1 MIWSLIKI
9 SLFVVLIAA
18 ITFAFGLIIDAGGLI
33 TMQFANQELSLTPIQ
48 AMAGMGFLIIV
59 LWLLVWVVGIIIAIF
74 KFFNGDETAISR
86 YFNKS
91 KEERG
96 YKALTDS
103 MVALASGESK
113 NAINNATRAERLLK
127 RPQLTNLINAQVA
140 EAFGDNKRA
149 FKYYKRLLDNDQTR
163 FIGVQGLLN
172 QKLIEEDTETALLLA
187 KKAFLLRPNHDHTLN
202 VLFDLQTGG
211 EDWKGAQKTIQA
223 NVRSGRLPKDVGR
236 RREAV
241 LSLAD
246 ARQMLEAGDIDSGKK
261 AALAANKSSPD
272 LIPAAILAAEMH
284 MLDDNKRLSTKVLK
298 KAWSLNPHPDLAAA
312 FAEIDPNE
320 SNEVRRKRFSI
331 LTKININN
339 AETKLLIAELALAD
353 EDFPSARRAVQEL
366 ADVEPTVRSLA
377 IMAAIEKGEGADDK
391 TVRAWLNKALTGSR
405 GPQWLCDSCS
415 NIHSNWQIRCENCKA
430 FDSLSWKSPP
440 TDNLKTSSAM
450 LDFTSG
456 VLTDASAST
465 TISDAL
471 DAEVIDKKSN

>member
-48 AMAGMGFLIIV
+48 AMTGVGFLIIA

-187 KKAFLLRPNHDHTLN
+187 KKAFSLRPNHDHTLN

-284 MLDDNKRLSTKVLK
+284 MLDDNKRHQL
-298 KAWSLNPHPDLAAA
+298 
-312 FAEIDPNE
+312 
-320 SNEVRRKRFSI
+320 RY
-331 LTKININN
+331 
-339 AETKLLIAELALAD
+339 
-353 EDFPSARRAVQEL
+353 
-366 ADVEPTVRSLA
+366 
-377 IMAAIEKGEGADDK
+377 
-391 TVRAWLNKALTGSR
+391 
-405 GPQWLCDSCS
+405 
-415 NIHSNWQIRCENCKA
+415 
-430 FDSLSWKSPP
+430 
-440 TDNLKTSSAM
+440 
-450 LDFTSG
+450 
-456 VLTDASAST
+456 
-465 TISDAL
+465 
-471 DAEVIDKKSN
+471 